1 MNNLRKTCDDHL
13 RTVFADTIDNRANAE
28 DLFQLEHKSLEYQ
41 IKMLLKL
48 MNHFEVA
55 RSSSCERFPYKFKV
69 FESIEANPNNKQ
81 MIEQAN
87 KAFGCQRKNN
97 SLLLPD
103 ELHVWICLLDDT
115 IAQLF
120 ANNQQIKKLSSDLF
134 RLFFNFVLSGQMT
147 VDSMES
153 LRVLTHNTIRFIAQ
167 AGPIIKP
174 ENDQGNDILE
184 KQIAYMNRALLEGRM
199 SFENY
204 RDLIEVFAE
213 YWVQRSDVTDG
224 SVVKRPEQCIEQN
237 ENELKSQLLQCMAS
251 ALDKNVQVVDLI
263 KFCRVYD
270 ELLVDLRNLPLEW
283 FVRLPTEDYNDI
295 FIKKNAL
302 SIVQNK
308 WMGKILAGLSAVWA
322 LHVSRDMASTG
333 QYLKPH
339 CIQILCVFRLL
350 SADREDEGV
359 RKHLAQVLTGQ
370 GKSLVLALVASVLA
384 LCGHSVQIMCY
395 IKYLATRD
403 GKEFEDFYDLFGI
416 HSKISYQTFE
426 EAAKERLNQI
436 AGNATHS
443 YEKKVVT
450 DHYNITEM
458 TVMPSFFGGSNL
470 KFNETVDFNCF
481 NTATEW
487 TNAIFG
493 RINVT
498 VNAKR
503 SVLVIFNSD
512 VEINGFKQQ
521 FAAQLD
527 RLNVLTVDTDPADK
541 ERFISDAG
549 VSRTI
554 TLATREMGRGVDYK
568 SSVAVEKNGGVHVIQ
583 SFFSKDVKE
592 ETQIKG
598 RTARKDNRGS
608 YELIVCVD
616 DLRKENFVDSQES
629 YLTVTIEHQFKLLL
643 KLINHFEVGRS
654 TSHHRF
660 PYTFKVFVDV
670 ESNANQKDIAMLPDE
685 LHVWI
690 CLLDD
695 TIAQLFSNDQHVVEM
710 CSALLKP
717 YMNYSLS
724 GQITS
729 DLLESLRV
737 TTHNTIRF
745 VAQAGP
751 FANPQ
756 NEQDNEL
763 LLKQIGFMNRTS
775 LEGRMSF
782 EDYRDLIEVF
792 AQYWRQRSE
801 ASEGFLTK
809 LSGESLKQHVE
820 EIQSL
825 LLKCMAGALDKRV
838 ELTELVNFCRVY
850 DELLSY
856 LHNLP
861 MEWFVRMPSEE
872 NTEIFIEKGILQLVE
887 NKWMDSDKQCYCVKD
902 VKQFEKLFHVLFD
915 KQELPRNFLVE
926 SIKTLLK
933 CIVDLETKERWS
945 NDKALTESEQLNA
958 TGLCITTVRSSLLYL
973 KEQPDYISF
982 DQFLEEST
990 KPFTNVSNESNSFED
1005 FEKRVLLIKE
1015 SFWYIRNMNAI
1026 DIDTA
1031 LKLYK
1036 NLNKADYKEDRL
1048 RSAYEIYIKQF
1059 AQFMTIDSNLSTSS
1073 RIENIVKDTSQMV
1086 EDSITSNWTVKFK
1099 QEKLPKI
1106 LAGLA
1111 AVWALHVSKDVAIT
1125 GQYLKPHCIQIL
1137 CVFRL
1142 LSVDREDPGVRKHLA
1157 QVLTGQGKSLV
1168 LAMVAAVLALCGH
1181 SVQVMCYSKYLTTR
1195 DGKDFEDFYGFFG
1208 VRSKITYQTF
1218 EEAARTLTTI
1228 STYEKKVVKDH
1239 YHINEMSVMPSFF
1252 GGSNL
1257 KFNATQDFRCL
1268 NTVNEWMNA
1277 IFGRINTIIN
1287 AKRSVLV
1294 VFDTDLKIYA
1304 FKQQF
1309 AAQLDRLNVLT
1320 IDTNLADKERF
1331 INDAGVSRTI
1341 TLSTREMGRGVDYK
1355 SSVAVEKNG
1364 GMHVI
1369 QSFFSVD
1376 VKEETQIKG
1385 RTARKDNRGSYE
1397 LILLCPTFSG

>member
-1 MNNLRKTCDDHL
+1 MLHLCLWDMDYCKIENCNSNKLRQATSTLVHGGVQWKLHSEGCLLTSGIKFVAQVSIEKLDELDLTNSFKAAKQVLIKNLKVVRVLLDEYLTEAESGRKVFDKQLKMVFANAMDDLQSAEDLYQLDGILKCGNLGCQKVGAEVKKNKFMSEQTKQIISDGVEIESKHAARSKMLNMDKGNSEPGRSTSMLRFPYVFKSFGDIESNAEFAHVIEQANKVFGRPSSAMPVLPDELRVWICLLDDTITEFFSNNQYILKLCSALLKRFLLDQLTVDSMESFRVITHNTIRLLAQAGSFMNPQNDQDSTILMKQIDFLNRTSLGGKMTVADYRDVIDVFAHYWKQRNESIDGFLAKLPGNFFKRDVEEIQSLLLQCIAEALDKKVELAELKTFYLAFESLLSELHKLELDWFVRLPSIEYNHIFTEKRALTAVENSLQCFRVNDPKMFIDLYTPLFEGAQLPHHFTIVAIKSQLNFINNMMVQKQWNSGRELTESDQLKAAMGLMKLAKLSVSYCNMQPEFTSFDRFLEKCTEPFASVSSESTSLANLEITVARIVNESTASHILKSNSEKLYNQEQSQYIKRRRLDASASSTRFLYSGKLFAGGVEWKFHEESGLLTSANKFVAQVTIEKCEELDCAVTFDHAAQALEKSLRVKKILVDDDLLQMNNLRKTCDDHL

-97 SLLLPD
+97 SFLLPD

-167 AGPIIKP
+167 AGPIIKL

-308 WMGKILAGLSAVWA
+308 WMGNFSLILGVPGTLTSLS
-322 LHVSRDMASTG
+322 
-333 QYLKPH
+333 
-339 CIQILCVFRLL
+339 
-350 SADREDEGV
+350 
-359 RKHLAQVLTGQ
+359 
-370 GKSLVLALVASVLA
+370 
-384 LCGHSVQIMCY
+384 
-395 IKYLATRD
+395 
-403 GKEFEDFYDLFGI
+403 
-416 HSKISYQTFE
+416 
-426 EAAKERLNQI
+426 
-436 AGNATHS
+436 S
-443 YEKKVVT
+443 YEKKVVN

-629 YLTVTIEHQFKLLL
+629 YLTVT
-643 KLINHFEVGRS
+643 
-654 TSHHRF
+654 
-660 PYTFKVFVDV
+660 
-670 ESNANQKDIAMLPDE
+670 
-685 LHVWI
+685 
-690 CLLDD
+690 
-695 TIAQLFSNDQHVVEM
+695 
-710 CSALLKP
+710 
-717 YMNYSLS
+717 
-724 GQITS
+724 
-729 DLLESLRV
+729 
-737 TTHNTIRF
+737 
-745 VAQAGP
+745 
-751 FANPQ
+751 
-756 NEQDNEL
+756 
-763 LLKQIGFMNRTS
+763 
-775 LEGRMSF
+775 
-782 EDYRDLIEVF
+782 
-792 AQYWRQRSE
+792 
-801 ASEGFLTK
+801 
-809 LSGESLKQHVE
+809 
-820 EIQSL
+820 
-825 LLKCMAGALDKRV
+825 
-838 ELTELVNFCRVY
+838 Y
-850 DELLSY
+850 D
-856 LHNLP
+856 
-861 MEWFVRMPSEE
+861 
-872 NTEIFIEKGILQLVE
+872 
-887 NKWMDSDKQCYCVKD
+887 
-902 VKQFEKLFHVLFD
+902 
-915 KQELPRNFLVE
+915 
-926 SIKTLLK
+926 
-933 CIVDLETKERWS
+933 
-945 NDKALTESEQLNA
+945 QLNNK
-958 TGLCITTVRSSLLYL
+958 R
-973 KEQPDYISF
+973 
-982 DQFLEEST
+982 
-990 KPFTNVSNESNSFED
+990 NV
-1005 FEKRVLLIKE
+1005 
-1015 SFWYIRNMNAI
+1015 
-1026 DIDTA
+1026 
-1031 LKLYK
+1031 
-1036 NLNKADYKEDRL
+1036 
-1048 RSAYEIYIKQF
+1048 
-1059 AQFMTIDSNLSTSS
+1059 
-1073 RIENIVKDTSQMV
+1073 QM
-1086 EDSITSNWTVKFK
+1086 
-1099 QEKLPKI
+1099 
-1106 LAGLA
+1106 
-1111 AVWALHVSKDVAIT
+1111 
-1125 GQYLKPHCIQIL
+1125 
-1137 CVFRL
+1137 
-1142 LSVDREDPGVRKHLA
+1142 
-1157 QVLTGQGKSLV
+1157 
-1168 LAMVAAVLALCGH
+1168 
-1181 SVQVMCYSKYLTTR
+1181 
-1195 DGKDFEDFYGFFG
+1195 
-1208 VRSKITYQTF
+1208 
-1218 EEAARTLTTI
+1218 
-1228 STYEKKVVKDH
+1228 
-1239 YHINEMSVMPSFF
+1239 
-1252 GGSNL
+1252 
-1257 KFNATQDFRCL
+1257 
-1268 NTVNEWMNA
+1268 
-1277 IFGRINTIIN
+1277 
-1287 AKRSVLV
+1287 
-1294 VFDTDLKIYA
+1294 
-1304 FKQQF
+1304 
-1309 AAQLDRLNVLT
+1309 
-1320 IDTNLADKERF
+1320 
-1331 INDAGVSRTI
+1331 
-1341 TLSTREMGRGVDYK
+1341 
-1355 SSVAVEKNG
+1355 
-1364 GMHVI
+1364 
-1369 QSFFSVD
+1369 
-1376 VKEETQIKG
+1376 
-1385 RTARKDNRGSYE
+1385 
-1397 LILLCPTFSG
+1397 

>member
-1 MNNLRKTCDDHL
+1 MVNSLIGNLPYSGRFLEEGVIWRLYGENGLLTSTNKY
-13 RTVFADTIDNRANAE
+13 VAQVTIEPLE
-28 DLFQLEHKSLEYQ
+28 DLDCACTFDSAKD
-41 IKMLLKL
+41 ILLANL
-48 MNHFEVA
+48 
-55 RSSSCERFPYKFKV
+55 KV
-69 FESIEANPNNKQ
+69 TK
-81 MIEQAN
+81 
-87 KAFGCQRKNN
+87 
-97 SLLLPD
+97 
-103 ELHVWICLLDDT
+103 VLLDEHLQEMQNAKIKSKSCIDVVN
-115 IAQLF
+115 
-120 ANNQQIKKLSSDLF
+120 AN
-134 RLFFNFVLSGQMT
+134 VLSG
-147 VDSMES
+147 
-153 LRVLTHNTIRFIAQ
+153 I
-167 AGPIIKP
+167 
-174 ENDQGNDILE
+174 
-184 KQIAYMNRALLEGRM
+184 
-199 SFENY
+199 
-204 RDLIEVFAE
+204 
-213 YWVQRSDVTDG
+213 
-224 SVVKRPEQCIEQN
+224 QN
-237 ENELKSQLLQCMAS
+237 HKSQLLELSPGVLKNRLEKMN
-251 ALDKNVQVVDLI
+251 DKNMLFVTRQDL
-263 KFCRVYD
+263 KLFSD
-270 ELLVDLRNLPLEW
+270 LLNTIDN
-283 FVRLPTEDYNDI
+283 TI
-295 FIKKNAL
+295 
-302 SIVQNK
+302 
-308 WMGKILAGLSAVWA
+308 
-322 LHVSRDMASTG
+322 
-333 QYLKPH
+333 LKPMLVAMMDRY
-339 CIQILCVFRLL
+339 CISVATINTNQL
-350 SADREDEGV
+350 SS
-359 RKHLAQVLTGQ
+359 VLPITKNIIYYLS
-370 GKSLVLALVASVLA
+370 KSLLDVIEEIEPTKSIENIL
-384 LCGHSVQIMCY
+384 
-395 IKYLATRD
+395 KYNRIE
-403 GKEFEDFYDLFGI
+403 GWKQVEE
-416 HSKISYQTFE
+416 ISWTS
-426 EAAKERLNQI
+426 
-436 AGNATHS
+436 TPS
-443 YEKKVVT
+443 TMEK
-450 DHYNITEM
+450 
-458 TVMPSFFGGSNL
+458 S
-470 KFNETVDFNCF
+470 
-481 NTATEW
+481 
-487 TNAIFG
+487 
-493 RINVT
+493 
-498 VNAKR
+498 
-503 SVLVIFNSD
+503 
-512 VEINGFKQQ
+512 
-521 FAAQLD
+521 
-527 RLNVLTVDTDPADK
+527 
-541 ERFISDAG
+541 
-549 VSRTI
+549 
-554 TLATREMGRGVDYK
+554 
-568 SSVAVEKNGGVHVIQ
+568 
-583 SFFSKDVKE
+583 
-592 ETQIKG
+592 
-598 RTARKDNRGS
+598 
-608 YELIVCVD
+608 
-616 DLRKENFVDSQES
+616 
-629 YLTVTIEHQFKLLL
+629 IEHQFKLLL

-763 LLKQIGFMNRTS
+763 LLKQTGFMNRTS

-861 MEWFVRMPSEE
+861 VEWFVRMPSEE

-902 VKQFEKLFHVLFD
+902 VEQFEKLFHVLFD

-1015 SFWYIRNMNAI
+1015 SFWCIRNMNAI
-1026 DIDTA
+1026 DIDAA

-1073 RIENIVKDTSQMV
+1073 RIENIVKDTSQMF

-1099 QEKLPKI
+1099 HEKLPKI

-1168 LAMVAAVLALCGH
+1168 LALVASVLALCGH
-1181 SVQVMCYSKYLTTR
+1181 SVQVMCYSKYLTKR
-1195 DGKDFEDFYGFFG
+1195 DGNDFEDFYGFFG

-1218 EEAARTLTTI
+1218 QQAASERKNRIAGNAEKYIHSCIGLPTGTKFSAVSRSKPILLIDEVDVFFDEKLYGKTWNPVVVLRIPGLDKIQLKIWELAQNKSFNIRQIIDVFLKTTNDIEIIEFRRIMQKSGQYSILMTNDQNQNEVQNYTNLTLFSSLIDDMINTANDVNAMAKNDSFFCKFRLNNSGNITMKTSFGNFVEHHYSGYYNLFMYFRLKQTNFEQGLSNYGYLNLRLGNISYAKIPEEFPLILGVTGTLTTI

-1294 VFDTDLKIYA
+1294 VFDTDLTIKA
-1304 FKQQF
+1304 FKRQF

-1320 IDTNLADKERF
+1320 VDTDLADKERF

-1397 LILLCPTFSG
+1397 LIVCFEDLKRQKLVENNESYVLVSYNRLIESRSRKLVIKDAARDEKLREANARHDATVEFYKYK